1 MSLADMHAH
10 GRVKTWRRARP
21 APRTACRWGTRSSS
35 SHIWYRWPCDR
46 TPAAHSRSQRPCR
59 CDIGGHQRPAEPS
72 HCLWRKTTHEI
83 TVLLYRAS
91 SLRMAVFSRVIH
103 ILYMMMYCP
112 NSQLNSR
119 MRWSLSEQHI
129 AYYSGGVMV
138 GIEWEIRLQ
147 HASIWRVVF
156 KTVLSTLWFCRWD
169 DGGVRHALHNTALPP
184 TAPLHIGGGYATT

>member
-1 MSLADMHAH
+1 
-10 GRVKTWRRARP
+10 
-21 APRTACRWGTRSSS
+21 
-35 SHIWYRWPCDR
+35 
-46 TPAAHSRSQRPCR
+46 
-59 CDIGGHQRPAEPS
+59 
-72 HCLWRKTTHEI
+72 
-83 TVLLYRAS
+83 
-91 SLRMAVFSRVIH
+91 MAVFSRVIH

-156 KTVLSTLWFCRWD
+156 QDS
-169 DGGVRHALHNTALPP
+169 DGFAGGIVGVRHAYL
-184 TAPLHIGGGYATT
+184 PLHHCR